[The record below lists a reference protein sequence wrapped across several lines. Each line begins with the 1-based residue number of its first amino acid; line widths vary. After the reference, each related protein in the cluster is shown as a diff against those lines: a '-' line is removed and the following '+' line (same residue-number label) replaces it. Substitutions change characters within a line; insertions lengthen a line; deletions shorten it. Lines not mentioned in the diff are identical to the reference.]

1 MRNTAPLGSLRLASE
16 YLAAATSVLPP
27 PTTDLEA
34 FRLKIS
40 FPAYFLVGHSI
51 ELSLKAFLL
60 GRGATKDELR
70 SRKFGHKLDALL
82 SEARRRRLGS
92 EVKLPQDETRAIVEL
107 NNCYS
112 VKELEYAEVGYRRM
126 PSYALVH
133 RVAGRLCHGLQAYV
147 RRVGA

>member
-1 MRNTAPLGSLRLASE
+1 MRNTAALGSLSLASE
-16 YLAAATSVLPP
+16 YLAAATIVLPP

-34 FRLKIS
+34 LRMKIS

-60 GRGATKDELR
+60 GRGVTKDQLK
-70 SRKFGHKLDALL
+70 SRIFGHKLDALL
-82 SEARRRRLGS
+82 TEARRRRLGN
-92 EVKLPQDETRAIVEL
+92 EVKLPQVETRAIVEL
-107 NNCYS
+107 NYCYS
-112 VKELEYAEVGYRRM
+112 VKEFEYVEVGYRRL